1 MPEFIINK
9 TIETP
14 EPTIDV
20 SVTPDKPLPRG
31 KLTFQLVVTDDS
43 GNVSK
48 PSTVTVT
55 ILDDQLPTA
64 ILTAPTSVPFG
75 KAFSLSGERSTDLGG
90 GKIVKYAWTYLG
102 PAG

>member
-1 MPEFIINK
+1 MPEFIIGK
-9 TIETP
+9 TIETTD
-14 EPTIDV
+14 PTIDV
-20 SVTPDKPLPRG
+20 TVTAEKPLRG
-31 KLTFQLVVTDDS
+31 KLSFQLVVVDDS

-64 ILTAPTSVPFG
+64 VLTAPTTVPFG
-75 KAFSLSGERSTDLGG
+75 KGFALNGERSTDVGG
-90 GKIVKYAWTYLG
+90 GKIVKYQWTLLG